1 MNCLKSYTLPLKADD
16 IYKQTPMTDLRYFP
30 SVTFRF
36 SFVITW
42 EHYRLIYNDQ
52 LVTLQEHHFFILF
65 SLRLSVEIKTKIVAG
80 KPINF
85 VRLRIELGRNHFREN
100 TLSMEIWNDAS
111 VYIFMTN
118 VRLCFLF
125 FDYGKV
131 DREGILKFS
140 NLHQTDQSVEA

>member
-1 MNCLKSYTLPLKADD
+1 MNCLKSFTLPLKADD
-16 IYKQTPMTDLRYFP
+16 IYKQTPMTDLSYFP

-65 SLRLSVEIKTKIVAG
+65 SLRLSVEIRTKIVAG

-85 VRLRIELGRNHFREN
+85 VRLRIELGRNHFRE
-100 TLSMEIWNDAS
+100 IRNDAS

-125 FDYGKV
+125 FDYDGKV